1 MISDRLSKLAKND
14 AHPAAQ
20 GAKEWALQR
29 LAFAPELAGTGR
41 GVAAPELRVRLAPFP
56 PYPR

>member
-1 MISDRLSKLAKND
+1 MAKND